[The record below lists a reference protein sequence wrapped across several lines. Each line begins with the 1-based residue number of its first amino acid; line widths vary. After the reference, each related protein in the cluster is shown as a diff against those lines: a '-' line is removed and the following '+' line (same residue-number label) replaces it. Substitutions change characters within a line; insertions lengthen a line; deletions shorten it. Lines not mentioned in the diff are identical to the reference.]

1 MFQVRVYA
9 MNLFDET
16 REYWGD
22 KMEKVFGEGDGTLT
36 ARSVKIFADG
46 KLCFLWR
53 LACTC

>member
-1 MFQVRVYA
+1 MCSLNVFQIRVYA

-22 KMEKVFGEGDGTLT
+22 KMEKVLGEGDGTLT

-46 KLCFLWR
+46 KQCFLR
-53 LACTC
+53 